1 MSRQIIPN
9 TSNSLY
15 IGENSG
21 INMEKIPN
29 LTIYS
34 LKGMIYMYLGKLYF
48 TKGINDLIENKIIS
62 EQEVMQCVFK
72 HQRGDYGLT
81 CEEDIQV
88 NERNLNRNYGTVMS
102 EYVLGGRR
110 IWIITSIGDAE
121 TTYTTVLRPEEY

>member
-1 MSRQIIPN
+1 
-9 TSNSLY
+9 
-15 IGENSG
+15 
-21 INMEKIPN
+21 
-29 LTIYS
+29 
-34 LKGMIYMYLGKLYF
+34 MYLGKLYF

-110 IWIITSIGDAE
+110 IWIITSIGDSE
-121 TTYTTVLRPEEY
+121 TTYTTCLRPEEY